1 VKENFEII
9 RVFNWFFSLVLII
22 VGILNILLVHP
33 VPGLIYLLL
42 LCLYFPPITDFI
54 KIKWGVNIPFLAQIF
69 LAIAIIMFTLGV
81 SDLGNMIDKL

>member
-1 VKENFEII
+1 MKSNFRIL
-9 RVFNWFFSLVLII
+9 RLFNWGFAIVLII

-54 KIKWGVNIPFLAQIF
+54 EIKWSVNIPFLAQIF

-81 SDLGNMIDKL
+81 SDLGDMIDKL